1 MDDLPRSLQKPAIHC
16 LMALSVQTQ
25 PNTGCKCWSPC
36 PQQLSAT
43 GLISPALASV
53 QTGPREAASTENRR
67 LPTYFHP
74 FFCPEVNFRPGVTG
88 EQKGPGTSPR
98 SPLQH
103 QKATGQTTFPYIN
116 CNFSSAWTIKD
127 SVRRSSCQHLD
138 LTTFPCPIRAVFR
151 SASSHLNN
159 SFCPGSFLIML
170 SL

>member
-16 LMALSVQTQ
+16 LMALSFQTQ
-25 PNTGCKCWSPC
+25 PHTGCKCWSPC

-43 GLISPALASV
+43 GLISPARASV

-116 CNFSSAWTIKD
+116 LTYSKDAATSAQPGLSRTQWDGAAANIWSSPPSRAPSVLFSD
-127 SVRRSSCQHLD
+127 LLHL
-138 LTTFPCPIRAVFR
+138 T
-151 SASSHLNN
+151 
-159 SFCPGSFLIML
+159 
-170 SL
+170 